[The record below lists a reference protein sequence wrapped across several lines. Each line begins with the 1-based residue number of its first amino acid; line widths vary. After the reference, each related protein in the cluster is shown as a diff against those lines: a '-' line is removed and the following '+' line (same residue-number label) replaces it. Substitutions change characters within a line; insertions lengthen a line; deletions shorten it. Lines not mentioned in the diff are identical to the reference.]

1 MMYNATRNN
10 SPIEILKAMQD
21 IVHAVESHTSRN
33 AHGKAAEVKRIT
45 RAAID
50 AHKGLESQYLEL
62 IEADDEDYLPHHR
75 WRKALSKM
83 EQVERWV
90 ELIEAE
96 LAPTDWTGGAV
107 KSVAE
112 GLDLIIEQLAETAR
126 NSLHASTKAI
136 TELEDG
142 SREYTYATTD
152 EGAGLLKF
160 TLVDLGTMQAYR
172 YDFNNVRNSY
182 EIHAR
187 IFV

>member
-10 SPIEILKAMQD
+10 SPIDILKRVQD
-21 IVHAVESHTSRN
+21 IITSVEVHTSRN

-50 AHKGLESQYLEL
+50 EHKGLETQYLEL
-62 IEADDEDYLPHHR
+62 IEADDEDYIPHRR
-75 WRKALSKM
+75 WRKDLNKM
-83 EQVERWV
+83 EQVERWI

-126 NSLHASTKAI
+126 DNLQASTKAI
-136 TELEDG
+136 AELEDG

-172 YDFNNVRNSY
+172 YDFNNVRHAYENNSY
-182 EIHAR
+182 ID
-187 IFV
+187 